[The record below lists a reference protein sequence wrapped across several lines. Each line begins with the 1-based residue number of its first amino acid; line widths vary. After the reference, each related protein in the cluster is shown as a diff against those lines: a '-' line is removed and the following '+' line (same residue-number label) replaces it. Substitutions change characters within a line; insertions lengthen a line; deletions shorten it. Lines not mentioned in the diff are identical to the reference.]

1 MAVEIIT
8 KEDLRIFRVELLHDL
23 KQSLAHHLPEKPKQ
37 WLKSPEVRRMLK
49 ISPGTLQNLRING
62 TLRYTKIG
70 GIIYYSYEDIDAL
83 LESGMDH
90 SPSPSKK
97 EFRFPSPTGEGGRRP
112 DEAVGSRLNVKQSNP

>member
-8 KEDLRIFRVELLHDL
+8 KEDLRNFRVELLNDL
-23 KQSLAHHLPEKPKQ
+23 KLSLSHHIPEKPKQ

-70 GIIYYSYEDIDAL
+70 GIIYYSHEDIEAL
-83 LESGMDH
+83 LEQGLNQTH
-90 SPSPSKK
+90 SKK
-97 EFRFPSPTGEGGRRP
+97 ER
-112 DEAVGSRLNVKQSNP
+112 V